1 VYYFCYLQC
10 GQIYF
15 VLADREIGSCDLA
28 DVVQVQFTGRYLSSD
43 YLAADRVLLFV
54 GFAVVV
60 QLLRFVSDKGFYGLQ
75 GQ

>member
-15 VLADREIGSCDLA
+15 VLTDREISSCDLA
-28 DVVQVQFTGRYLSSD
+28 NVVQVQFTGRYLSSD
-43 YLAADRVLLFV
+43 NFAADRVFV
-54 GFAVVV
+54 GFAVIV
-60 QLLRFVSDKGFYGLQ
+60 QLLRFVSDEGFYGLQ